1 MITEK
6 ATQND
11 RAGKIARLH
20 ADNARLRKL
29 AAAIETDV
37 RELRVAVGMK
47 RGRPAVDPAYRL
59 LVVSGGERRAR
70 EA

>member
-6 ATQND
+6 VLEID
-11 RAGKIARLH
+11 RASKVARLH

-29 AAAIETDV
+29 ATEIEANV

-47 RGRPAVDPAYRL
+47 RSRRAVDPTHHL
-59 LVVSGGERRAR
+59 LVVSGGESRAR
-70 EA
+70 GA